1 MKLYVLISTL
11 GEGIQR
17 VPDML
22 LPQSNDVQYII
33 VWQLGTSVSEPI
45 DNVAYDTLRNRPDV
59 TIETMAGVGL
69 SRSRNRA
76 IQMALDLQEHP
87 LADSVFLIADDDEH
101 FDPKAFGHIID
112 NYQKYPRLDAAL
124 FRLRSSVDQTYFKAY
139 PPEMVNY
146 IRRPR
151 SYYPCSWELTMRSR
165 ICQSGIRFDER
176 FGLGS
181 GALCAG
187 EEDVLLTDISR
198 HGFNILI
205 VPQDIGTTDPV
216 TTGDRVL
223 DVKVL
228 RSKGAV
234 YGYQLPLFQ
243 AFVRSWR
250 EALSLSLRHR
260 VSLWNVF
267 RNIWYGVKYIR
278 S

>member
-11 GEGIQR
+11 GEGISR
-17 VPDML
+17 VHDML
-22 LPQSNDVQYII
+22 VPQRNDVHYVV
-33 VWQLGTSVSEPI
+33 VWQSGTSPFAPDDQESYE
-45 DNVAYDTLRNRPDV
+45 ALRARRDV
-59 TIETMAGVGL
+59 TTEKMAGVGL

-76 IQMALDLQEHP
+76 IQVALDLLEDP
-87 LADSVFLIADDDEH
+87 LADAVFLIADDDEH
-101 FDPKAFGHIID
+101 FDPQAFGRILD
-112 NYQKYPRLDAAL
+112 CYQKYPKLDAAL
-124 FRLRSSVDQTYFKAY
+124 FRLRSSVDNEYFKAY
-139 PPEMVNY
+139 PAVLVNY
-146 IRRPR
+146 NRRPR

-181 GALCAG
+181 RTLCAG

-205 VPQDIGTTDPV
+205 IPEDLGTTNPI

-234 YGYQLPLFQ
+234 YGYQLPLLQ
-243 AFVRSWR
+243 AFVRTLR
-250 EALSLSLRHR
+250 ESVSLSLRHR
-260 VSLWNVF
+260 MSLWHIF